1 MRKAVS
7 FISEYLLLF
16 GLAAFI
22 GWVYEIACVYVLYRE
37 YFDRGVLHLPMCPI
51 YGFGILFLM
60 FIFRKTKNVSIIYFG
75 STLITTVI
83 ELAASYVIEYFMHD
97 TLWDYSD
104 WALDYQGRIS
114 LISST
119 MFGLMA
125 VLFLKL
131 VRPPVRKAFRSKA
144 RPFLVAFTLVLA
156 CFCVCW
162 ELRFR
167 LY

>member
-1 MRKAVS
+1 MKKALYL
-7 FISEYLLLF
+7 ISEYLLLF

-22 GWVYEIACVYVLYRE
+22 GWVYEIVCVYVLYGE

-60 FIFRKTKNVSIIYFG
+60 FVFRKTKNVFLIFFG
-75 STLITTVI
+75 SAILTTVI
-83 ELAASYVIEYFMHD
+83 ELGASYVIEYFLKD

-104 WALDYQGRIS
+104 WAFDYQGRIS
-114 LISST
+114 LISSA

-125 VLFLKL
+125 VLFLRL
-131 VRPPVRKAFRSKA
+131 VRPPVGKTFRSKA
-144 RPFLVAFTLVLA
+144 RPFLTVFTLALA

-162 ELRFR
+162 ELRF
-167 LY
+167 LLH